1 LSCTDHNGPVY
12 TDPVALELDS
22 RLLLKEVVLT
32 VVHSWASLGRLMVS
46 LSAGQTKYTSLNSTD
61 RYDIGYEVGLYLPA
75 YVFSKVRDNCN
86 QY

>member
-1 LSCTDHNGPVY
+1 
-12 TDPVALELDS
+12 
-22 RLLLKEVVLT
+22 
-32 VVHSWASLGRLMVS
+32 MVS